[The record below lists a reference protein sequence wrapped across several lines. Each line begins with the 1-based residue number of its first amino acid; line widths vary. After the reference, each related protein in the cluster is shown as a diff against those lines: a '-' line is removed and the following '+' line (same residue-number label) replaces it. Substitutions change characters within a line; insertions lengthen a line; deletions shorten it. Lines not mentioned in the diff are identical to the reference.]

1 MVGGSLRVLH
11 LLPSRNGRHEIPE
24 ILLKVALSNK
34 NQIKSNHIPVRHTI
48 MACIPPRKSF
58 LSSVYIFVEPVI
70 VLSITEMLGWVICKG
85 V

>member
-1 MVGGSLRVLH
+1 MVGGSLRVLQ

-34 NQIKSNHIPVRHTI
+34 NQIKSNHTI